1 VKARD
6 ADGTVSTVLCDTPEQ
21 ASSDIAALR
30 ALGYEV
36 WVEDENGRR
45 INETHFTNTPEQ
57 K

>member
-1 VKARD
+1 VKARAD
-6 ADGTVSTVLCDTPEQ
+6 DGTVSTVLCDTPEQ
-21 ASSDIAALR
+21 VSSDVAALR

-45 INETHFTNTPEQ
+45 INETHFTSTPEQ